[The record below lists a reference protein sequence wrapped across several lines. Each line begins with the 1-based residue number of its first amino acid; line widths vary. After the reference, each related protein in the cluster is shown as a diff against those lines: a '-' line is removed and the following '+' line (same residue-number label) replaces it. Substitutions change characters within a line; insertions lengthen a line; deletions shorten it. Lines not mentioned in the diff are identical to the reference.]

1 MHKHIFSVTMIA
13 CLALSVAACKKE
25 DTPPPQI
32 ETQPPAP
39 HTDAPVFDCTATK
52 PLCPHIVIAGDGFA
66 ALPNGEPSPFRGFAD
81 PTIRQDPQTNRLW
94 MAYSWPNVHV
104 LGPLQV
110 VPGVDIHL
118 AHSDDGGATWAYDG
132 DLWSSYAD
140 TNRGGDGAPGFT
152 DHEVANLL
160 PIQTASS
167 LTWVGARLDYF
178 LPNSGGFKERPVGS
192 FRLVLTQA
200 DSPAQLRDAPSVTLG
215 SSLTSP
221 GWGVDFY
228 LSSLDASLERCSLWN
243 EPALFYENETL
254 YLVVRCL
261 AYSQTTSLPMMD
273 ESDLVVFSTQPV
285 GDLKGWQWS
294 YLGALAGS
302 NEARE
307 LGGDGLTQV
316 DLAKGTDGALL
327 AVLTTDAW
335 SNAERD
341 FIHYGC
347 LVVEVESLDPPAL
360 KRDDDGR
367 LIVRAVATASDQSP
381 LGPGA
386 CSYDPASAT
395 GVLIVRREK
404 VEGYMVAGIFTTGL
418 RP

>member
-1 MHKHIFSVTMIA
+1 MRTFFFNTLAIA
-13 CLALSVAACKKE
+13 CLAFSLSACKKE
-25 DTPPPQI
+25 ETTAPPPQS
-32 ETQPPAP
+32 ETQPASANAP
-39 HTDAPVFDCTATK
+39 TLDCFEGN
-52 PLCPHIVIAGDGFA
+52 PICPQIIIAGDSDSR
-66 ALPNGEPSPFRGFAD
+66 LPNGELSPFRGFAD
-81 PTIRQDPQTNRLW
+81 PTIRQDPQSGRIW

-104 LGPLQV
+104 LGPLEV

-118 AHSDDGGATWAYDG
+118 AHSDDGGATWTYDG

-140 TNRGGDGAPGFT
+140 TDRGGDGAPGFT

-160 PIQTASS
+160 PIQNASG
-167 LTWVGARLDYF
+167 LTWIGARLDYF
-178 LPNSGGFKERPVGS
+178 LPTSGGFKERPIGS

-200 DSPAQLRDAPSVTLG
+200 DTPQQLRDAPSVTLG

-228 LSSLDASLERCSLWN
+228 LSSLDASLNRCSLWN

-261 AYSQTTSLPMMD
+261 AYSRTTSLPLMD
-273 ESDLVVFSTQPV
+273 QSDLVVFSARPV
-285 GDLKGWQWS
+285 GDVKSWQWS
-294 YLGALAGS
+294 YLGVLAGS

-327 AVLTTDAW
+327 AVITTDAW

-360 KRDDDGR
+360 KRDGNGN
-367 LIVRAVATASDQSP
+367 LIVRAVATASDQLP

-418 RP
+418 KP